1 MRYMRPAIEIVLCL
15 ICSPAFGQVQGLSI
29 ANYELVNEVPA
40 AVPNLEVTYR
50 AAVVNTGA
58 ALPPLTATVTSLDPF
73 SVRVVPGAGTLNFV
87 AVPAKGE
94 VMSSNTVTLLVNS
107 SAPLDFSNLK
117 WAFQTSA
124 APLANAG
131 PNETVPVE
139 QLVILNGSGSTNPS
153 GVGTLTYSW
162 TFTSVPAGSRALL
175 GHSSTAFATF
185 TVDVPGSYTIQLTV
199 SNGVA
204 SSSASVTV
212 STSHTPPVA
221 NAGPS
226 QTVTVGATVVLN
238 GGGSTS
244 TAGLPLTYAWTLV
257 ARPTGST
264 AALSG
269 ADTISPTFVVDKDG
283 VYQAQLIVNDGLVSS
298 PATVTITT
306 QTTAPVANAGAHQVV
321 NVDTVVQLNGAGST
335 DANGLPLT
343 YSWSLVSKPP
353 GSTATLNNP
362 TAVDPRFTVD
372 LAGTYVAQLIVSN
385 GNISSNPATVTI
397 TTEALLAPTANAG
410 QNRTVAIG
418 SQVTLSGSGTD
429 SLNLP
434 LLFQWSLISK
444 PSGSAASLSSAV
456 VPDPTFVAD
465 RTGTYVAQLIVSD
478 GLLSST
484 PSTVTISTRCSQ
496 PVADPGTNQ
505 NVTVGQSVTLD
516 GIGSGDVCRDPLTYA
531 WTLTTRPP
539 LSGATLSGPNTAT
552 PVFVADVA
560 GVYVAQLIVNNGFTN
575 SNPATVTINASAG
588 SGTSG
593 TILLPANVTAGLNQS
608 VVFPVTLSAAAP
620 AGSIYITLTSSDTSK
635 VTVSPAAT
643 IIPQGLMKASVVP
656 MVAGVSAG
664 SATITASAFGFA
676 STSQVVQVTSGSAAA
691 ISFSPGS
698 LMINGTSTQS
708 LTLLLP
714 APAPSGGL
722 VVQLTSSNPGVAT
735 VPPTV
740 SIGAHSTSALV
751 PVTGVSAGMATVTA
765 TAPSYSNA
773 TAAIS
778 VFSTEGVSVTWYGA
792 CWVNTTIYGVQ
803 GNFQAIDFS
812 LVTPAPVTVQGTLFF
827 TSNCDPSGGTD
838 NMNDFGTLTGTTHM
852 IQGFTHHPNQIPSS
866 AIYWAGPLTAN
877 GMCPPGSPC
886 SGCVNY
892 TTTTPL
898 CSTLP

>member
-1 MRYMRPAIEIVLCL
+1 MRYMRPAIEVGLCL

-40 AVPNLEVTYR
+40 AAPNLEVTYR

-73 SVRVVPGAGTLNFV
+73 SVRVVPGAGTLNFG

-117 WAFQTSA
+117 WTFQTSA
-124 APLANAG
+124 APVANAG
-131 PNETVPVE
+131 PNETVPVK

-162 TFTSVPAGSRALL
+162 RFTSVPAGSRALL

-185 TVDVPGSYTIQLTV
+185 TVDVPGSYIVQLTV

-221 NAGPS
+221 NACPN

-238 GGGSTS
+238 GSGSTS
-244 TAGLPLTYAWTLV
+244 TAGLPFTYAWTLI
-257 ARPTGST
+257 ARPAGST

-283 VYQAQLIVNDGLVSS
+283 VYQAQLIVNDGLASS

-306 QTTAPVANAGAHQVV
+306 QTTAPVANAGPHQI
-321 NVDTVVQLNGAGST
+321 VDVGTLVQLNGAGST
-335 DANGLPLT
+335 DANGLTLT
-343 YSWSLVSKPP
+343 YLWSLVSIPA
-353 GSTATLNNP
+353 GSAATLNNP
-362 TAVDPRFTVD
+362 KAVNPTFAVDR
-372 LAGTYVAQLIVSN
+372 AGTYVAQLIVSD
-385 GNISSNPATVTI
+385 GKMISDPATVTI

-418 SQVTLSGSGTD
+418 SQVTLSGSGAD

-434 LLFQWSLISK
+434 VTFQWSLISK

-456 VPDPTFVAD
+456 IADPTFVAD
-465 RTGTYVAQLIVSD
+465 RTGIYVAQLIVSD

-484 PSTVTISTRCSQ
+484 PSTVTISTTCSQ
-496 PVADPGTNQ
+496 PVADAGSNQ

-539 LSGATLSGPNTAT
+539 LSGASLSGPNTAT
-552 PVFVADVA
+552 PTLVADVA
-560 GVYVAQLIVNNGFTN
+560 GVYVAQLIVNNGYTS
-575 SNPATVTINASAG
+575 SNPATVTISASG
-588 SGTSG
+588 SGSSG
-593 TILLPANVTAGLNQS
+593 TILLPANLTIGLNQS
-608 VVFPVTLSAAAP
+608 VTFPVTLSVAGP
-620 AGSIYITLTSSDTSK
+620 ASSVYITLNSSDTSK
-635 VTVSPAAT
+635 VTVTPTAV
-643 IIPQGLMKASVVP
+643 IIPPGAMKSSVVP
-656 MVAGVSAG
+656 MVKGMGAG
-664 SATITASAFGFA
+664 SATITASAFGLT
-676 STSQVVQVTSGSAAA
+676 STSQLVQVTSGSGTA
-691 ISFSPGS
+691 IRFSPAS

-722 VVQLTSSNPGVAT
+722 VVQLTSSNPGVAA

-740 SIGAHSTSALV
+740 SIGENSTGALV
-751 PVTGVSAGMATVTA
+751 PVTGVSAGTATITA

-778 VFSTEGVSVTWYGA
+778 VFSTEGVSGTWYGA

-812 LVTPAPVTVQGTLFF
+812 LVTPTPVAVQGTLFF

-866 AIYWAGPLTAN
+866 AIYWVGPLTAN
-877 GMCPPGSPC
+877 GMCPLGSPC